1 MAEEAMEEPRY
12 ELLRLIV
19 RETWKLSNN
28 ALWLRKCQL
37 SQQGGCDLSQNKS
50 SRLISSS

>member
-1 MAEEAMEEPRY
+1 MAEEAAEHNQP
-12 ELLRLIV
+12 ELLRLTV

-37 SQQGGCDLSQNKS
+37 SQQGGCD
-50 SRLISSS
+50 

>member
-1 MAEEAMEEPRY
+1 MAEEEAELQEPP
-12 ELLRLIV
+12 LLRLTV

-37 SQQGGCDLSQNKS
+37 SQQGGCD
-50 SRLISSS
+50 